1 LIGGDIMKEYQEI
14 RDTSPLGLKMLN
26 DQLRLLWF
34 KAKNTTTKDIRNGAV
49 TLNKLASDVG
59 QSLDLS
65 SNTSISLKIAEGLN
79 SLEIGGRNLIPN
91 SQSVRMM
98 SNNSATYPI
107 EDEAYGD
114 HRRCRRTF
122 PAGVTSQSLSTY
134 TTFFY
139 NTEKGSIYTIS
150 LKVKPEA
157 DVVLRL
163 ASYGINT
170 LCKAGEWTT
179 LSTTFTA
186 TADESRRYMGIYGEG
201 FSSSFMPWIE
211 YKDAKAEKGN
221 KATDWSP
228 APEDIV
234 KKDKLITEINLT
246 SDTAKIQANKIN
258 LVGAVT
264 VLSDIAGN
272 LGTITAGTITGAT
285 VRTSSGTSRIEMS
298 SNLLR
303 SYRNGVRRVQLDYD
317 SLDFYTSDN
326 RLGGEVVASVDSF
339 SNLPVISVQSSDGMA
354 FLESRKSSTNYAEI
368 YASAYQGVDDDEAL
382 AGINVRRGSN
392 EGNVEVGPGAV
403 FINAAH
409 GYDVTTLS
417 VSGMDGVAVYGDFSV
432 GGDIDKIK
440 TGTCYLSTSWGS
452 FSFGETLPSVPRMT
466 LTSAD
471 GVSSISNGKVRNV
484 TRTGFEAVLGGSG
497 YSSSTHHYIAICG
510 EG

>member
-1 LIGGDIMKEYQEI
+1 MAYVIKHNNPSVGYISWQNLNMQYNG
-14 RDTSPLGLKMLN
+14 TSYPITDG
-26 DQLRLLWF
+26 
-34 KAKNTTTKDIRNGAV
+34 NTNLTYTWWAINNPYV
-49 TLNKLASDVG
+49 L
-59 QSLDLS
+59 QS
-65 SNTSISLKIAEGLN
+65 SNTFPTLTAADALVLLNKNGTAVLVPGSTVLDGALIVPGSILADALSANSVTGKKILAGEIDTGHIKAGAITSTTIAADAVGAEAIAAGVIVADHIASDAITSDKIVADAITTDKIAAN
-79 SLEIGGRNLIPN
+79 AVTANEIASNAVTADKISVSTLSAITANL
-91 SQSVRMM
+91 
-98 SNNSATYPI
+98 
-107 EDEAYGD
+107 
-114 HRRCRRTF
+114 
-122 PAGVTSQSLSTY
+122 
-134 TTFFY
+134 
-139 NTEKGSIYTIS
+139 GSI
-150 LKVKPEA
+150 
-157 DVVLRL
+157 
-163 ASYGINT
+163 
-170 LCKAGEWTT
+170 
-179 LSTTFTA
+179 
-186 TADESRRYMGIYGEG
+186 
-201 FSSSFMPWIE
+201 
-211 YKDAKAEKGN
+211 
-221 KATDWSP
+221 
-228 APEDIV
+228 
-234 KKDKLITEINLT
+234 T
-246 SDTAKIQANKIN
+246 S
-258 LVGAVT
+258 
-264 VLSDIAGN
+264 
-272 LGTITAGTITGAT
+272 GTITGAT

-432 GGDIDKIK
+432 DGDIDKIK
-440 TGTCYLSTSWGS
+440 TGTCYLSTSWRS